1 VRPPIQ
7 IFARRSREPIF
18 VANIVIVLQDPSVAS
33 APLDKR
39 IAFLNSKNLTQDEI
53 NVALSRAG
61 NPEASNGPVG
71 QPSYTYGGAPQ
82 PPPGYGG
89 YPGGY
94 WQPPPP
100 EYVEAHVKYGEWRD

>member
-7 IFARRSREPIF
+7 IFALRSRELIL
-18 VANIVIVLQDPSVAS
+18 VTNIVIVLQDPSVAS

-71 QPSYTYGGAPQ
+71 QPSYAYGGAPQ

-100 EYVEAHVKYGEWRD
+100 E

>member
-1 VRPPIQ
+1 VRQLIQ
-7 IFARRSREPIF
+7 NFALRSREPIL
-18 VANIVIVLQDPSVAS
+18 VANTVLVLQDPSVAS

-71 QPSYTYGGAPQ
+71 QPSYAYGNPPQ
-82 PPPGYGG
+82 APPGYGG

-100 EYVEAHVKYGEWRD
+100 E